1 MARKAMTLKVSA
13 RGRIS
18 PFIVMEVMRAAH
30 ARAAAGGDVIHLEV
44 GQPSTGAPRTVIAAA
59 QKALLSDRLGYTE
72 ALGLPSLRERIAEHY
87 RESYNIAVDPA
98 RVVVTTG
105 SSGAFLLA
113 FLAAFDAGDR
123 VALAEPGYPAYRNI
137 LRAVDVAPIGL
148 PSTLAEAFQPTPAL
162 LSAAHERAP
171 LSGLIVA
178 SPANPTG
185 SMMTPQ
191 ALADVAIWCRANGV
205 RFVSDEIYH
214 GITFGMA
221 AETALKHD
229 PESIVINSFSKYFS
243 MTGWRL
249 GWMIVPPDLARAVEC
264 LAQNLFISPP
274 TLAQLAAVAAFDG
287 HEELRGNVARYAR
300 NRAILME
307 GLVSAGLDRLAPA
320 DGAFYLYADVSGVT
334 ASSSEFCAQLLAE
347 TGIAATPGVDFD
359 APRGE
364 SFVRFSFAGS
374 ETEMAEASR
383 RLKVWLKP

>member
-1 MARKAMTLKVSA
+1 MLKASA

-44 GQPSTGAPRTVIAAA
+44 GQPSTGAPRAVIAAA
-59 QKALLSDRLGYTE
+59 QAALVEDKLGYTE
-72 ALGLPSLRERIAEHY
+72 ALGLPRLRARIALHY
-87 RESYNIAVDPA
+87 GETYGVEVDPA

-137 LRAVDVAPIGL
+137 LRAVDVAPAAL
-148 PSTLAEAFQPTPAL
+148 PATLADAFQPTPAL
-162 LSAAHERAP
+162 LAAAHARDP
-171 LSGLIVA
+171 LAGLIAA

-185 SMMTPQ
+185 SMMTPA
-191 ALADVAIWCRANGV
+191 ALAAVAAWCRENGV

-214 GITFGMA
+214 GIVYGA
-221 AETALKHD
+221 PAETALAFD
-229 PESIVINSFSKYFS
+229 PEAIVINSFSKYFS

-249 GWMIVPPDLARAVEC
+249 GWMIVPPDLTRAVEC

-274 TLAQLAAVAAFDG
+274 TLAQIAAVAAFDS
-287 HEELRGNVARYAR
+287 HEELRANVARYAR
-300 NRAILME
+300 NRTVLMD
-307 GLVSAGLDRLAPA
+307 GLAAAGLDRLAPA
-320 DGAFYLYADVSGVT
+320 DGAFYLYADVSGVA
-334 ASSSEFCAQLLAE
+334 ASSTQFCARMLAE

-359 APRGE
+359 EARGE
-364 SFVRFSFAGS
+364 SYARFSFAGS
-374 ETEMAEASR
+374 EADMREAAR
-383 RLKVWLKP
+383 RLKAWLKP